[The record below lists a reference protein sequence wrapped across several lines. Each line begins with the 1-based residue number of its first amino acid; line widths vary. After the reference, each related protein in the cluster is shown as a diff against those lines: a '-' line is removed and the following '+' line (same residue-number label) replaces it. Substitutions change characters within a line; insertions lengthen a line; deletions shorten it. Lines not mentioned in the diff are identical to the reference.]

1 MRPVT
6 IIHVAERAK
15 VSVKT
20 VSRVMNNEPNVT
32 PEMREKVMAAV
43 TKLGYSPSNA
53 ARRMGGAKS
62 WLLVSFN
69 DRQLTIDNWQS
80 ARGNDWIDQMQHGAM
95 LACEKAHYHFMME
108 LIDSDSPDLERNVTA
123 VVSRLRP
130 DGVLLTPPSSD
141 NPVVLKA
148 LRKLEVPFVRIGS
161 ARGKGPGHRVFMD
174 ERAATTEITTHLI
187 GQGHQRIALITG
199 SPHHSSTQRKI
210 EAFEKTMQKA
220 GIDAAGILIEPGDFT
235 FESGLV
241 AARHLLDQPIPPTAI
256 IGSNDEMT
264 LATLHIAQQRGLK
277 VPDDLA
283 LVSFDDGSGVRFSHP
298 PISAVH
304 QPVAAMAGK
313 GVEILV
319 SIAANAEDIP
329 ETSDTLLPYSLLI
342 RESSAKP
349 RQVLPG
355 EALR

>member
-69 DRQLTIDNWQS
+69 DRKLTLDNWQS

-108 LIDSDSPDLERNVTA
+108 LIDGESPELERNVTS
-123 VVSRLRP
+123 VVGRLRP

-141 NPVVLKA
+141 NPVVLKT
-148 LRKLEVPFVRIGS
+148 LRKMGVPFVRIGS

-174 ERAATTEITTHLI
+174 ERAATQEITQHLL
-187 GQGHQRIALITG
+187 GLGHRRIALITG
-199 SPHHSSTQRKI
+199 SPHHSSSPRKV

-220 GIDAAGILIEPGDFT
+220 GVAAADILIEPGDFT
-235 FESGLV
+235 FESGTA
-241 AARHLLDQPIPPTAI
+241 AARGLLDRKLPPTAI

-264 LATLHIAQQRGLK
+264 LGALYIAQQRGIR
-277 VPDDLA
+277 VPDDLS

-298 PISAVH
+298 PITAVH

-313 GVEILV
+313 GVEMLV
-319 SIAANAEDIP
+319 AIAANADMP
-329 ETSDTLLPYSLLI
+329 ETSDTLLPYTLEI
-342 RESSAKP
+342 RASSAPP
-349 RQVLPG
+349 RRG
-355 EALR
+355 